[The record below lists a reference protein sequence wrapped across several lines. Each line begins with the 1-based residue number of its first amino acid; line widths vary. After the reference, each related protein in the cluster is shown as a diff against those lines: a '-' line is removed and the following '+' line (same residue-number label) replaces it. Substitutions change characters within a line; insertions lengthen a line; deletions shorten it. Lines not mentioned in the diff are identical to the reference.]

1 MTLNAESSYIGR
13 HAELYDLFYAEK
25 PYNEE
30 AKFVDAC
37 IQQFGEGKSKKL
49 LELACGTGRH
59 ALEMEKMGY
68 QVTATDYSADMLSQ
82 AKQKAVAAASTVDFR
97 QQDMRNLNI
106 PEAPFDAVMC
116 LFDSIGYVATNENI
130 SKVLKS
136 IHKHLKS
143 GGVFIFEFWHAPAML
158 KNFDPLRV
166 RRWKLADREVLRI
179 SETELDDAQ
188 QLAHVSYSVYEF
200 LPDQTYK
207 TLSET
212 QTNRFFMLQEMKAFL
227 ANSGFEM
234 IKAFNGFSPDEMIS
248 DSTWHVVMA
257 ARRLA

>member
-37 IQQFGEGKSKKL
+37 IQKFGEGGSKKL

-59 ALEMEKMGY
+59 ALEMEKLGY
-68 QVTATDYSADMLSQ
+68 KVTATDYSADMLSQ
-82 AKQKAVAAASTVDFR
+82 AKQKAVAAASAVDFR
-97 QQDMRNLNI
+97 QQDMRALNI

-130 SKVLKS
+130 FKVLQS
-136 IHKHLKS
+136 VHQHLKP
-143 GGVFIFEFWHAPAML
+143 GGLFIFEFWHAPAML

-179 SETELDDAQ
+179 SETILEDAQ

-212 QTNRFFMLQEMKAFL
+212 QTNRFFLLQEMKAFL
-227 ANSGFEM
+227 AHSGFEAL
-234 IKAFNGFSPDEMIS
+234 KAFNGFSPDETIS

-257 ARRLA
+257 ARRSA